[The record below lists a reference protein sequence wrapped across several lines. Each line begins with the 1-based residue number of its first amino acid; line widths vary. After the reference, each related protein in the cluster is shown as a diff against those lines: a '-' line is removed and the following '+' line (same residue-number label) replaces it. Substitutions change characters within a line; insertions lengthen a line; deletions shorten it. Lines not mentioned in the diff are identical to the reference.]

1 MRARQVLFEY
11 ENLEQAKAE
20 IIKSI
25 NALDPNEQNS
35 ELLDKIYTVLNSGN
49 VTGRFS
55 SVLPKTLQGEY
66 NEIQTMKIAGKIAEA
81 KISFQDKMK
90 FADNLSQDNVI
101 NSKLLVTPGV
111 HTLDALCNNNAVNRA
126 MFDHLKTYGVSDKM
140 KGPCEHGLAILSGN
154 ITIQGKGDV
163 DVGGVPVEIK
173 AAASGKGTS
182 GGRFGETGE
191 VPPYNTV
198 LDHMHS
204 FEWLKAPLDEARS
217 KSVNGA
223 INLRNFVNLVNNIPN
238 VNPAD
243 RQRLGN
249 GLSQMFFN
257 GNGADF
263 ESAFNKPSADPNQV
277 NRAWIKSQFS
287 WYKNSDM
294 GGTWSVLAG
303 IMFGYNTVGVVAN
316 SSDLDNMTLASDTIY
331 LLYGKPM
338 EALFQFNPRG

>member
-1 MRARQVLFEY
+1 MRATEILFEY
-11 ENLEQAKAE
+11 ESLEQAKAE
-20 IIKSI
+20 IIKTI
-25 NALDPNEQNS
+25 NALDPNEQNQ
-35 ELLDKIYTVLNSGN
+35 ELLDKVYTVLNSGN

-55 SVLPKTLQGEY
+55 NVLPKTLQGEY

-81 KISFQDKMK
+81 QISFQDKMK
-90 FADNLSQDNVI
+90 FADSLAQDNVI
-101 NSKLLVTPGV
+101 NHKLLLTPGI
-111 HTLDALCNNNAVNRA
+111 HTLDALCNNDPINKA
-126 MFDHLKTYGVSDKM
+126 MFDHLKTFGVSDKM
-140 KGPCEHGLAILSGN
+140 KGPCEHGLAILSGS

-163 DVGGVPVEIK
+163 DVNGVPVEIK
-173 AAASGKGTS
+173 AAASGKGVS

-191 VPPYNTV
+191 VPPYDTILN
-198 LDHMHS
+198 HMHS
-204 FEWLKAPLDEARS
+204 FEWLKGPLDEQRA

-223 INLRNFVNLVNNIPN
+223 INLRTFVNLVNNIPN

-257 GNGADF
+257 GNGGDF
-263 ESAFNKPSADPNQV
+263 ESAFNRPGADPNQV
-277 NRAWIKSQFS
+277 NRAWIKSQFN

-294 GGTWSVLAG
+294 GGRWEILAG
-303 IMFGYNTVGVVAN
+303 IMFGYNTIGVVRQPA
-316 SSDLDNMTLASDTIY
+316 DLDGMNLASDTIY